1 MSTEMRAARRVD
13 ARAIG
18 AAVAI
23 AVVARVA
30 VAAAVPLSP
39 PVFDM
44 AEYWTRALYLLE
56 HGQLSPDTGRMP
68 GLPLLLS
75 ELFAWA
81 GEPSLTWA
89 RGLNVAAGAATT
101 ALTYLLARRAASA
114 RASLVAALAVALY
127 PTLLVYT
134 PLVTTE
140 TVVMPPLMGALLA
153 ASRTSPRAAVVAGVL
168 AGVATLVRPAGIAVL
183 PAVLLA
189 ALRPWDRA
197 DRWHDARRLGA
208 GALVVIGFVLVLAP
222 WWLHGLRHQS
232 RFVPLDTTSGH
243 NLLIG
248 SGPYA
253 TGRYRFTAVVRQTNE
268 FLVGIDP
275 TTPEG
280 SAHAAAVA
288 WAHVRAAPGE
298 ALSLGPA
305 KLGYLLALEG
315 SEIAYLYSIGHFGE
329 VGPRAV
335 WTWGLAILAAFPVVL
350 AAALAGLARRHPGAA
365 LVRAPAVCYL
375 VAAAALSVIAFGE
388 PRFHLPFVPVLAVLA
403 TGAAR
408 WREGWHRGALVVA
421 AAVLV
426 GLGVVWAGQL
436 GNYLGYLP
444 ELAQPG
450 GWQRALS
457 FDDVL

>member
-1 MSTEMRAARRVD
+1 MSTEIRAARRVD

-30 VAAAVPLSP
+30 VAAAVPLSQ

-75 ELFAWA
+75 ALFAWT
-81 GEPSLTWA
+81 GEPSLAWA
-89 RGLNVAAGAATT
+89 RGLNVVAGAATT
-101 ALTYLLARRAASA
+101 ALTYLLARRAASP
-114 RASLVAALAVALY
+114 RASFVAALAVALY

-140 TVVMPPLMGALLA
+140 TVVMAPLMGALLA
-153 ASRTSPRAAVVAGVL
+153 ASSTSPRAAAVAGVL

-197 DRWHDARRLGA
+197 DRWFAARRLGA
-208 GALVVIGFVLVLAP
+208 GALVVVGFVLVLAP

-243 NLLIG
+243 NFLIG

-268 FLVGIDP
+268 FLVNIDP

-280 SAHAAAVA
+280 SARAAAVA
-288 WAHVRAAPGE
+288 WAHVRAEPGT
-298 ALSLGPA
+298 ALALIPA

-315 SEIAYLYSIGHFGE
+315 NELAYLYSIGHFGA
-329 VGPRAV
+329 VGTRAV
-335 WTWGLAILAAFPVVL
+335 WTWALAILSAFPVML
-350 AAALAGLARRHPGAA
+350 AAALAGLATRQPGTA

-408 WREGWHRGALVVA
+408 RREGWHRGALVVG

-426 GLGVVWAGQL
+426 VLGVVWAGQL

-444 ELAQPG
+444 DLARPG